1 MNSVVIYV
9 SHTGNTRR
17 IAEAVAAE
25 LELHGPVDLL
35 EADGVAGLPVATDL
49 LLIGGPTEQ
58 HGVTSE
64 IVALFER
71 LPASALRGVSAAAF
85 DTRLKWPEWLSGSAA
100 ARIGERLEQAGAM
113 LVVAPES
120 FIVSMKPEL
129 APGEEQRASAW
140 AASVAHHAETRMRS
154 EPTERVPVA

>member
-25 LELHGPVDLL
+25 LELHGPVYLL
-35 EADGVAGLPVATDL
+35 EADGVAGLPAATDL
-49 LLIGGPTEQ
+49 LLVGGPTEQ

-64 IVALFER
+64 IAALFDR
-71 LPASALRGVSAAAF
+71 LPANSLRGVPAAAF
-85 DTRLKWPEWLSGSAA
+85 DTRLRWPEWLSGSAA
-100 ARIGERLEQAGAM
+100 GRITERLEQAGAT
-113 LVVAPES
+113 LVAAPES

-129 APGEEQRASAW
+129 AQGEEQRAAAW
-140 AASVAHHAETRMRS
+140 AASVAHHAEARMRL
-154 EPTERVPVA
+154 PAAQRVSVI